1 MTNGPPAPKAN
12 PEFHGHAAALA
23 ALSHA
28 LTSDRL
34 PHAWL
39 LGGRQ
44 GIGKATLAYRFARA
58 LLAGPSAVDQTLT
71 LAVDHPVFRQVA
83 AGSHPDLR
91 VIQAER
97 DARTG
102 KVKPEITV
110 DTVRAATASL
120 HTTAAEGGRRVI
132 LIDEVERLNRNAAN
146 ALLKP
151 LEEPPAGAVLI
162 LISHRPGKIAPTLRS
177 RCAKL
182 LLGPL
187 DEAVIVDALAK
198 HDGDVSSE
206 RRQAAARLAQ
216 GSLGRALEL
225 ADGDWIGLYQRL
237 VQCLV
242 TEPADQRAL
251 QEVMR
256 DLARRGGTHG
266 FAAPIGLIQEL
277 MGRLVRARHGRL
289 GPPIF
294 AEEPELI
301 GRLADLR
308 PLDRW
313 ASLWEKIARLAAAVD
328 GLNLDHTQALLQ
340 ILTRFTPVSGPGE
353 EPSIGATPFGGQD
366 VLA

>member
-1 MTNGPPAPKAN
+1 VNNAPPAPQAN

-23 ALSHA
+23 ALGHA
-28 LTSDRL
+28 LASDRL

-39 LGGRQ
+39 LGGRP

-58 LLAGPSAVDQTLT
+58 LLAGPAAVDESLT

-83 AGSHPDLR
+83 AGSHPDMR

-102 KVKPEITV
+102 KVKSEITV
-110 DTVRAATASL
+110 DAVRAATAAL
-120 HTTAAEGGRRVI
+120 HSTAAESGRRVI

-151 LEEPPAGAVLI
+151 LEEPPAGAILI
-162 LISHRPGKIAPTLRS
+162 LISHRPGRIAPTLRS

-187 DEAVIVDALAK
+187 DEAMIVAALAK
-198 HDGDVSSE
+198 HGGEVSAE
-206 RRQAAARLAQ
+206 RCQAAARLAE
-216 GSLGRALEL
+216 GSLGRALEFVR
-225 ADGDWIGLYQRL
+225 GDWIDLYQRL
-237 VQCLV
+237 VQCV
-242 TEPADQRAL
+242 VADPVDHRAL
-251 QEVMR
+251 QEVVR
-256 DLARRGGTHG
+256 DLARRGGSHG
-266 FAAPIGLIQEL
+266 VAAPIGLVQEL
-277 MGRLVRARHGRL
+277 MGRLVRAHHDLL
-289 GPPIF
+289 GAPIF

-301 GRLADLR
+301 GRLARRR

-313 ASLWEKIARLAAAVD
+313 AGLWEKIARLGAAVD
-328 GLNLDHTQALLQ
+328 GLNLDQTQALLQ
-340 ILTRFTPVSGPGE
+340 ILTRFAAVAGPGG
-353 EPSIGATPFGGQD
+353 EPSIGATPIGGQN